1 MTKPKLLIPIGIWF
15 CIGVMST
22 VFNIIRS
29 IGESSSAVSRILALA
44 LLVIA
49 IFLVVKFFR
58 FETTASIL
66 VGIYFIAMLLFGAFL
81 SFMRLVQLDRPE
93 LIWMPFIGTL
103 LQRLCSYWVLRK
115 STIEASGKYQNQR
128 NTQKLLRS

>member
-22 VFNIIRS
+22 VFNIVRS

-49 IFLVVKFFR
+49 ILLVVKFFR
-58 FETTASIL
+58 FETTALIL
-66 VGIYFIAMLLFGAFL
+66 VGIYFIAMLLFAAFL
-81 SFMRLVQLDRPE
+81 SFMRLIQLDRPE
-93 LIWMPFIGTL
+93 LIWMPFIGIL
-103 LQRLCSYWVLRK
+103 LQGLCSYWVLRK
-115 STIEASGKYQNQR
+115 STIEASREYQNQR